1 MEDFFFFSLKQL
13 ETTTMG
19 DRELNWMN
27 SESNIIIVSVLSEK
41 HDHMIN
47 DESEP

>member
-1 MEDFFFFSLKQL
+1 MKDFFFFSQKQL

-19 DRELNWMN
+19 DWEVNWMN
-27 SESNIIIVSVLSEK
+27 SESNIITVSVLSK
-41 HDHMIN
+41 KRDQMIN